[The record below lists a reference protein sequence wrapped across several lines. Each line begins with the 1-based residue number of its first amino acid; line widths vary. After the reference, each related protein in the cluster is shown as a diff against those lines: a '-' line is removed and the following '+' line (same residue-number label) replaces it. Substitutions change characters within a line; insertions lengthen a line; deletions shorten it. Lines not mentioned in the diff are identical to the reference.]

1 MGMNQGLP
9 SVGQLIRGCIINQ
22 QWVVNSQQSLDNLKK
37 FLDESFAEKKYIK
50 VKWTFGKQRTNKQ
63 NSSIHKYCE
72 LLADSL
78 NDAGLD
84 MRKVLKESVDI
95 PWTPATVKEQL
106 WRPIQVPSVGKL
118 STKDL
123 DRAEVS
129 KVYDILNRHLN
140 DKLGV
145 HVPFPKKEQNQ

>member
-1 MGMNQGLP
+1 M
-9 SVGQLIRGCIINQ
+9 SQ
-22 QWVVNSQQSLDNLKK
+22 QWIVNSQQSLDNLKK
-37 FLDESFAEKKYIK
+37 LLDESFAEKKYIK
-50 VKWTFGKQRTNKQ
+50 LKWSFGQQRTNKQ

-106 WRPIQVPSVGKL
+106 WRPVQVLAVGKA

-123 DRAEVS
+123 DRVEVS

-140 DKLGV
+140 DKLGIDL
-145 HVPFPKKEQNQ
+145 PFPHKDR

>member
-1 MGMNQGLP
+1 M
-9 SVGQLIRGCIINQ
+9 NQ
-22 QWVVNSQQSLDNLKK
+22 QWIVNSQASLDNLKK
-37 FLDESFAEKKYIK
+37 LLDESFAEKKYIK
-50 VKWTFGKQRTNKQ
+50 VKWTFGQQRTNKQ

-95 PWTPATVKEQL
+95 PWTPETAKNEL
-106 WRPIQVPSVGKL
+106 WRKIQIPAVGKE

-140 DKLGV
+140 DKLGID
-145 HVPFPKKEQNQ
+145 VPFPHKDR